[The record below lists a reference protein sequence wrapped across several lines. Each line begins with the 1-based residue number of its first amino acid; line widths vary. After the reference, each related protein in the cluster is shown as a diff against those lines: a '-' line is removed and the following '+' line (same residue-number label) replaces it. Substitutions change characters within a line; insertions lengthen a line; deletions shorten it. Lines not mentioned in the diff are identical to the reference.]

1 MYGRIGSLTVF
12 KYQVKYQVKHQ
23 TKHALIGSKVTDI
36 FQNKQIFTT
45 NSYIVVLY

>member
-1 MYGRIGSLTVF
+1 MYGRIGSLKVF
-12 KYQVKYQVKHQ
+12 KYQVKHQ

-45 NSYIVVLY
+45 KSYIVVLY